1 MQLEKV
7 TSRSSEAALAGWIS
21 SNDVTLFTTM
31 LVMVIAIFLHSR
43 LSKGAREKVQI
54 TEEKASLAER
64 LEVTVGERDAFNKLL
79 DQTRG
84 SLNLTQEQRDQLR
97 QQLVEKLADISKLNA
112 KLDVLLAD
120 KSELESQRRSLVDA
134 KESLSK
140 EKTQLMAQRTS
151 LTQDR
156 DSLKTA
162 NASVLQRLETITSQL
177 AEKLAALEQVEQQRD
192 RLKKQADALDAIVAG
207 LKQRMEELNI
217 DLAKTQAGATAAR
230 AESQSKVQEL
240 ETRLAARDKSAEE
253 YLAKLKRAAEM
264 FQGLRS
270 EKEQLQRAL
279 SKAELQRQ
287 AELLEEGTNNRALV
301 GLTGRLERVAILF
314 DASGSMRQAATTGG
328 SDRWAESQQIAATW
342 LQHLNVQQ
350 CVLIVFSSAVRTFPD
365 DGSLADL
372 RGDDGKAKRDAL
384 LQHVKA
390 VSPDGWTNT
399 YDALKKAYQYD
410 VDSILLFSDGAPS
423 QPNSGVFDPAVA
435 RQIYDLCR
443 AHPNIP
449 VHTIG
454 LGNYF
459 DQNASTFLRSIAKIT
474 GGTFRGQ

>member
-7 TSRSSEAALAGWIS
+7 TSGSSQAALAGWIS
-21 SNDVTLFTTM
+21 SNDVTLFTTV
-31 LVMVIAIFLHSR
+31 LVMAIAIFLHSR
-43 LSKGAREKVQI
+43 LNQGARENVQI

-64 LEVTVGERDAFNKLL
+64 LEATAGERNVANKLL

-84 SLNLTQEQRDQLR
+84 TLNLTQEQRDQLR
-97 QQLVEKLADISKLNA
+97 QQLVEKLADISRLNT
-112 KLDVLLAD
+112 KLDVLLAE
-120 KSELESQRRSLVDA
+120 KNKLESHSRSLVEA

-140 EKTQLMAQRTS
+140 EKTELTAQRTS
-151 LTQDR
+151 LAADR
-156 DSLKTA
+156 DSLKTT
-162 NASVLQRLETITSQL
+162 NASLLQRLESITGQL
-177 AEKLAALEQVEQQRD
+177 AEKVAALEQVEQQRD
-192 RLKKQADALDAIVAG
+192 RLKKQSDALDAIVTG
-207 LKQRMEELNI
+207 LKQRLEAQNI
-217 DLAKTQAGATAAR
+217 DLAETRAQATVARDESKT
-230 AESQSKVQEL
+230 KVQQL
-240 ETRLAARDKSAEE
+240 ETQLAARDKTTEE
-253 YLAKLKRAAEM
+253 YLAKLKRATEL
-264 FQGLRS
+264 FQGLRV

-287 AELLEEGTNNRALV
+287 AELLEEGNNNRELV

-314 DASGSMRQAATTGG
+314 DASGSMRQAATSGG

-342 LQHLNVQQ
+342 LKHLNVQQ
-350 CVLIVFSSAVRTFPD
+350 CVLIVFSSEVRTFPD

-372 RGDDGKAKRDAL
+372 RGEGGKAKRDSL

-399 YDALKKAYQYD
+399 YDALRKAYQYD

-423 QPNSGVFDPAVA
+423 QPTSGVFDPAVA
-435 RQIYDLCR
+435 QQIYELCR

-449 VHTIG
+449 IHTIG

-459 DQNASTFLRSIAKIT
+459 DQNASTFLRSVAKIS
-474 GGTFRGQ
+474 GGTFRGR